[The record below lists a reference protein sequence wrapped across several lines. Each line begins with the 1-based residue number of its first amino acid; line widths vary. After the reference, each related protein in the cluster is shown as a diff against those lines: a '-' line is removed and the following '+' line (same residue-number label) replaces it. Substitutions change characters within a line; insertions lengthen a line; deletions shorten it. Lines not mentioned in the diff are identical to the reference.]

1 MSIDITIIGI
11 VINIILGASRIK
23 EDRLFALMNFFVALI
38 MILVVFEVDLGR
50 FVRWD
55 IARDLKCYSNVAQLG
70 K

>member
-50 FVRWD
+50 FVR
-55 IARDLKCYSNVAQLG
+55 
-70 K
+70 